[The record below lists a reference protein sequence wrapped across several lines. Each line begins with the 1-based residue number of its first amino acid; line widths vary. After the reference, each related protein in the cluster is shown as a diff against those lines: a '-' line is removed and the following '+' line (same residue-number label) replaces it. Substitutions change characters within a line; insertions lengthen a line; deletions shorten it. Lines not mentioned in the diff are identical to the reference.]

1 MSAEPERTRLRD
13 ELLLATLPHVAFE
26 GWTDRALRAGNAAC
40 GVSAAEAELAFPGGA
55 AEMIAHWS
63 AWSDERMLAALAA
76 VDLAAMSESDRLA
89 LAMRSRLETNV
100 SYREAVRRTLAYL
113 ALPMRAGLGAR
124 LTWRTADAIAYAAG
138 ETATDFS
145 FYTRRALVAGIY
157 AATVLVWLDDD
168 SEAFVETSAFLD
180 RRIADLSRLPQPAA
194 LLARLR

>member
-124 LTWRTADAIAYAAG
+124 LTWRTADAIVHAAG